1 MVFLNLP
8 PVSLQLK
15 LIHNCNYAPIFTKQ
29 KLSLS
34 KIKVERLH
42 KVKVLEIKKTLTEGI
57 ILVSFCLILLQKNAF
72 GLVKR
77 YLSSDTERKLT
88 KQSIK

>member
-8 PVSLQLK
+8 PISLQLK

-34 KIKVERLH
+34 KIKVERLN
-42 KVKVLEIKKTLTEGI
+42 KVIVLEIKKTLTEGI
-57 ILVSFCLILLQKNAF
+57 ILV
-72 GLVKR
+72 
-77 YLSSDTERKLT
+77 
-88 KQSIK
+88 